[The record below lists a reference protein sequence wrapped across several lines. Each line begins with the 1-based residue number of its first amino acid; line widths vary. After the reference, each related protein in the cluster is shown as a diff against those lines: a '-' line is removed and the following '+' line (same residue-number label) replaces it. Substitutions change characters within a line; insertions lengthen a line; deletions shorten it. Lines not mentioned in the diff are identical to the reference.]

1 MRAIT
6 DTHKLPNHAMAA
18 KRLNDNGFVSVNG
31 ALINKSNKWARVER
45 LPSGKVLI
53 KVGV

>member
-6 DTHKLPNHAMAA
+6 DTHKMPNYAMAV
-18 KRLNDNGFVSVNG
+18 KWINDNGFASVNG
-31 ALINKSNKWARVER
+31 ALINKTNRWAKIER